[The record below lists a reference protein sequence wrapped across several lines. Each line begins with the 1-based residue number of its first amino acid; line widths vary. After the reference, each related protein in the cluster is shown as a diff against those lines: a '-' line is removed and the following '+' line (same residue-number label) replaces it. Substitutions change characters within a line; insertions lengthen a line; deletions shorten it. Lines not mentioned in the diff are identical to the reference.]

1 MRKYIISIIIISL
14 LFGCKKDNNN
24 SLDEQVM
31 IDLNI
36 NLNLFLDFSLEL
48 DNSSSNSSRSSFKT
62 DSDFVNVFDD
72 ELTIKFT
79 SEPAGFQNSLT
90 FNPSD
95 SNASVRLP
103 YGNYN
108 WKIESSIVSGTA
120 ISQKLP
126 VYGQSSSTILINEPN
141 VNLDLVVQTDYSLVT
156 VNSEHVSS
164 VILKHDDDSLNLESK
179 DGFFYG
185 YVFSGATSFT
195 LEVTD
200 KEGSKITTT
209 LDSVESCKEYKYTL
223 NYSNVNVSS
232 LVCLCDPFE
241 VIERFLVPSPT
252 SVSDHE
258 GNLYGIVELCGKL
271 WTTSNAKLT
280 TYKNGDPIFDEVYQ
294 NIKCERPSKFECN
307 DEYKNQYIETFG
319 RLYTRAD
326 VVDNRGIAPD
336 GWRVPTR
343 EDFQCLIDSFEN
355 PTLASIAL
363 KSSNLTDLY
372 CCCNAAGCGY
382 DGFDEDHSIRLQQI
396 LTEGRWYHPGT
407 VVSAAVER
415 YPTNSS
421 GFSALPG
428 GDGTSPGGGGGALTY
443 NTIGE
448 NAMFISS
455 SYDRNENEPIFMQ
468 IPNFH
473 SGVQDTRILSGGAT
487 SLGSLRF
494 VKDID

>member
-14 LFGCKKDNNN
+14 LFGCKKDDNN

-48 DNSSSNSSRSSFKT
+48 DNSSSYSSRSFLKT
-62 DSDFVNVFDD
+62 DSEFVNVFDD

-108 WKIESSIVSGTA
+108 WEIESSIVSGTA

-126 VYGQSSSTILINEPN
+126 LYGQSSSTILINEPN

-241 VIERFLVPSPT
+241 VIERFLVPSHGLQNICDVNDLSSSLQDRLRGMWTFCNNADDMSSFSNNGTLNGPSSVQGKLGIDNSAYQFDGNDDFISLDDPFFDGSS
-252 SVSDHE
+252 SVSSFTFYALIKV
-258 GNLYGIVELCGKL
+258 NELK
-271 WTTSNAKLT
+271 
-280 TYKNGDPIFDEVYQ
+280 
-294 NIKCERPSKFECN
+294 
-307 DEYKNQYIETFG
+307 
-319 RLYTRAD
+319 
-326 VVDNRGIAPD
+326 
-336 GWRVPTR
+336 
-343 EDFQCLIDSFEN
+343 
-355 PTLASIAL
+355 
-363 KSSNLTDLY
+363 
-372 CCCNAAGCGY
+372 
-382 DGFDEDHSIRLQQI
+382 
-396 LTEGRWYHPGT
+396 
-407 VVSAAVER
+407 
-415 YPTNSS
+415 TNSS
-421 GFSALPG
+421 HAFFLKGGYWRELGLYATRLANGKYVFRFGGSQPSPQQYLYIYSNQEYQVDTWYNIVITYDNSELKMYINGELDNSETITLSSLDWSYYDQGNSTDTTHIGNALPRNG
-428 GDGTSPGGGGGALTY
+428 ARDYFKGALDDLIYWDKVLT
-443 NTIGE
+443 
-448 NAMFISS
+448 
-455 SYDRNENEPIFMQ
+455 ENE
-468 IPNFH
+468 
-473 SGVQDTRILSGGAT
+473 ILM
-487 SLGSLRF
+487 LNR
-494 VKDID
+494 

>member
-14 LFGCKKDNNN
+14 LFGCKKDDNN

-48 DNSSSNSSRSSFKT
+48 DNSSSYSSRSFLKT
-62 DSDFVNVFDD
+62 DSEFVNVFDD

-108 WKIESSIVSGTA
+108 WEIESSIVSGTA

-126 VYGQSSSTILINEPN
+126 LYGQSSSTILINEPN

-241 VIERFLVPSPT
+241 VIERFLVPSHGLQNICDVNDLSSSLQDRLRGMWTFCNNADDMSSFSNNGTLNGPSSVQGKLGIDNSAYQFDGNDDFISLDDPFFDGST
-252 SVSDHE
+252 SVSSFTFYALIKID
-258 GNLYGIVELCGKL
+258 ELKSNSAHVIFHKQGYWRTLGLSATRWSPNGKYVFRFGG
-271 WTTSNAKLT
+271 S
-280 TYKNGDPIFDEVYQ
+280 Q
-294 NIKCERPSKFECN
+294 PSPQ
-307 DEYKNQYIETFG
+307 QYIQILSNQEYQVDTWYNVVVTYDNSELKMYINGELDNSETIT
-319 RLYTRAD
+319 LSSLNWSY
-326 VVDNRGIAPD
+326 
-336 GWRVPTR
+336 
-343 EDFQCLIDSFEN
+343 
-355 PTLASIAL
+355 LASGNSTDTNHIGNAL
-363 KSSNLTDLY
+363 PNSGAQDHFKGIIDDLIY
-372 CCCNAAGCGY
+372 WDKA
-382 DGFDEDHSIRLQQI
+382 
-396 LTEGRWYHPGT
+396 LTE
-407 VVSAAVER
+407 
-415 YPTNSS
+415 
-421 GFSALPG
+421 
-428 GDGTSPGGGGGALTY
+428 
-443 NTIGE
+443 
-448 NAMFISS
+448 
-455 SYDRNENEPIFMQ
+455 NE
-468 IPNFH
+468 
-473 SGVQDTRILSGGAT
+473 ILM
-487 SLGSLRF
+487 LNR
-494 VKDID
+494 

>member
-14 LFGCKKDNNN
+14 LFGCKKDDNN

-48 DNSSSNSSRSSFKT
+48 DNSSSYSSRSFLKT
-62 DSDFVNVFDD
+62 DSEFVNVFDD

-108 WKIESSIVSGTA
+108 WEIESSIVSGTA

-126 VYGQSSSTILINEPN
+126 LYGQSSSTILINEPN

-200 KEGSKITTT
+200 KE
-209 LDSVESCKEYKYTL
+209 V
-223 NYSNVNVSS
+223 
-232 LVCLCDPFE
+232 
-241 VIERFLVPSPT
+241 
-252 SVSDHE
+252 
-258 GNLYGIVELCGKL
+258 
-271 WTTSNAKLT
+271 
-280 TYKNGDPIFDEVYQ
+280 
-294 NIKCERPSKFECN
+294 
-307 DEYKNQYIETFG
+307 
-319 RLYTRAD
+319 
-326 VVDNRGIAPD
+326 
-336 GWRVPTR
+336 
-343 EDFQCLIDSFEN
+343 
-355 PTLASIAL
+355 
-363 KSSNLTDLY
+363 
-372 CCCNAAGCGY
+372 
-382 DGFDEDHSIRLQQI
+382 
-396 LTEGRWYHPGT
+396 
-407 VVSAAVER
+407 
-415 YPTNSS
+415 
-421 GFSALPG
+421 
-428 GDGTSPGGGGGALTY
+428 
-443 NTIGE
+443 
-448 NAMFISS
+448 
-455 SYDRNENEPIFMQ
+455 
-468 IPNFH
+468 
-473 SGVQDTRILSGGAT
+473 
-487 SLGSLRF
+487 
-494 VKDID
+494 